1 MPKRRKPSPKQRLED
16 RALDL
21 QPWAGLREQQRL
33 QQQNYTPEENEQA
46 RQECRALVVGGYGQ
60 LPDFVAWLQQQEPPR
75 SSVRRTNRR
84 TTPAAEPDRS
94 WADCLR

>member
-33 QQQNYTPEENEQA
+33 QQQNHTPEENEQA
-46 RQECRALVVGGYGQ
+46 R
-60 LPDFVAWLQQQEPPR
+60 
-75 SSVRRTNRR
+75 
-84 TTPAAEPDRS
+84 
-94 WADCLR
+94 